1 MGYLTKNCWMYTKQ
15 LWDLE
20 AKMTKLAVAFILG
33 IVVGTVGLTGVINV
47 AQKGVD
53 VVKNQSQELAK

>member
-1 MGYLTKNCWMYTKQ
+1 
-15 LWDLE
+15 
-20 AKMTKLAVAFILG
+20 MTKLVIAFVLG

>member
-1 MGYLTKNCWMYTKQ
+1 
-15 LWDLE
+15 
-20 AKMTKLAVAFILG
+20 MTKILIAFILG

-53 VVKNQSQELAK
+53 VVKTQSTELAK